1 MGFLR
6 TILGGSDEKPTI
18 IERTVHM
25 MLNDGDVGEFGEWLT
40 EYALKNIAGRYFL
53 LKNLY
58 IPYKGRTSEID
69 LLLVHERGI
78 RVFESKNYSG
88 WIFGKAS
95 DRYWTQSLN
104 KSSKSHFYN
113 PILQNA
119 THIKALTEYLGL
131 PDQPKPKSYII
142 FSERCEL
149 KSVPESTD
157 EVKICKRNDMMKL
170 LRKDLGMCETVFDYA
185 TLETYK
191 EKLRQCTEA
200 PKETK
205 DAHIEQVQKYKKG
218 NP

>member
-1 MGFLR
+1 MGLLR
-6 TILGGSDEKPTI
+6 TLLGGSDEKPTI
-18 IERTVHM
+18 IERTAHM
-25 MLNDGDVGEFGEWLT
+25 ILNDGDVGEFGEWLT
-40 EYALKNIAGRYFL
+40 EYALKNIIGRYFI

-78 RVFESKNYSG
+78 RVIESKNYSG
-88 WIFGKAS
+88 WIFGRAS

-104 KSSKSHFYN
+104 KSSKSRFYN

-119 THIKALTEYLGL
+119 THIKALVDYLEIPEQL
-131 PDQPKPKSYII
+131 RPKSYII

-157 EVKICKRNDMMKL
+157 DVKICKRNDMMKL
-170 LRKDLGMCETVFDYA
+170 LRKDLGMNGNVLTPELIEA
-185 TLETYK
+185 YK
-191 EKLRQCTEA
+191 TKLMKCTEA

-205 DAHIEQVQKYKKG
+205 QAHIKEVQKYKKG
-218 NP
+218 EP